1 MLIWN
6 KSAETMPRAEIER
19 LQLHRLKKVLN
30 YAAVKV
36 PFYQELFKSY
46 HLVPDE
52 LQSLSELAGLPF
64 TNKADLQASYP
75 YGMFAVPLSEV
86 VRIHSSSGTT
96 GKPTVVGYTQN
107 DLANWTELI
116 ARLLTAGGVTR
127 EDIVQICFGYG
138 LFTGGFGL
146 HYGVERIG
154 ATVIPISSGN
164 TARQLMVMKDYQTT
178 ALVCT
183 PSYAL
188 YIAEAIEEAG
198 IDRCDLQ
205 LKTGLF
211 GGEPWSNSM
220 RNQIEAKLG
229 LCATDNYGL
238 SEVMGPGVSME
249 CLEKDGMHICEDH
262 FIAEIIDPDTGEVLP
277 PGELGEL
284 VLTTLTKEALP
295 VIRYRTRDIT
305 RLNYDA
311 CPCGRTFVRMEK
323 PHGRTDDMLIIR
335 GVNVFPSQIETV
347 LIDMEETEPHY
358 QIILRREGVLDTMEV
373 QVEINEKFFSDEM
386 RRMKELENK
395 ISHRIKSALGV
406 AVKVKM
412 VEPKTLMRTEGK
424 SKRVKDLRKQ

>member
-1 MLIWN
+1 
-6 KSAETMPRAEIER
+6 MPRDAIER
-19 LQLHRLKKVLN
+19 LQLHRLQKVLK

-36 PFYQELFKSY
+36 PFYQKLFHSY
-46 HLVPDE
+46 HFVPDD
-52 LQSLSELAGLPF
+52 LQSLRELASLPF

-75 YGMFAVPLSEV
+75 YGMFAVPMSEV

-96 GKPTVVGYTQN
+96 GKPTVVGYTKN

-146 HYGVERIG
+146 HYGVEHIG

-188 YIAEAIEEAG
+188 YLAEAIHEAG
-198 IDRCDLQ
+198 IDRGDLK

-211 GGEPWSNSM
+211 GGEPWTNSM
-220 RNQIEAKLG
+220 RHQIESKLS
-229 LCATDNYGL
+229 LSATDNYGL

-249 CLEKDGMHICEDH
+249 CSEKNGMHLCEDH
-262 FIAEIIDPDTGEVLP
+262 FIPEIIDPDTGEVLP
-277 PGELGEL
+277 PGEIGEL

-305 RLNYDA
+305 RLLYEP

-323 PHGRTDDMLIIR
+323 PQGRTDDMLIIR

-347 LIDMEETEPHY
+347 LVEMEETEPHY
-358 QIILRREGVLDTMEV
+358 QITVRREGVLDTLEV
-373 QVEINEKFFSDEM
+373 QVEINEKYFSDEM
-386 RRMKELENK
+386 RRMNQLENK
-395 ISHRIKSALGV
+395 ITHRIKNALGLS
-406 AVKVKM
+406 VKVKM
-412 VEPKTLMRTEGK
+412 VEPKTLMRSEGK
-424 SKRVKDLRKQ
+424 SKRVVDLRKN